1 LPFLIVGT
9 LVGFVLAAAT
19 FAISAVSIPM
29 LLDRPQTPVW
39 IAIATSF
46 VVVRENLKPMT
57 LWAVLICGFSVLGMV
72 PFFLGLA
79 VTMPLVGYASWHCY
93 KDMVTYPD
101 A

>member
-1 LPFLIVGT
+1 
-9 LVGFVLAAAT
+9 
-19 FAISAVSIPM
+19 
-29 LLDRPQTPVW
+29 
-39 IAIATSF
+39 
-46 VVVRENLKPMT
+46 MT